1 MGHYSWSI
9 NHRYQIPNHILAM
22 LSFTTTLQKF
32 DEQGEKTGWTF
43 IMVTKEQAHA
53 LQPNTKKSFRVK
65 GKLDDYRFDSVALV
79 PIGEGNFIIAI
90 NATMRK
96 AIKKRK
102 GDSVKVQLA
111 FDEKGYQLNA
121 DLVDCLHD
129 EPKAFSFF
137 NTLPKGHQNYFSKW
151 IESAK
156 TIETKSK
163 RIVMAVNALGKQIG
177 YLEMIRSQKEENKL
191 LGK

>member
-1 MGHYSWSI
+1 
-9 NHRYQIPNHILAM
+9 M

-32 DEQGEKTGWTF
+32 AEQGEKTGWTF
-43 IMVTKEQAHA
+43 ITITKEIAHE

-65 GKLDDYRFDSVALV
+65 GKLDNYAFEGVAMV
-79 PIGEGNFIIAI
+79 PIGEGNFIIAV
-90 NATMRK
+90 NATMRQ

-121 DLVDCLHD
+121 DFVACLQD
-129 EPKAFSFF
+129 EPKAIAYF
-137 NTLPKGHQNYFSKW
+137 NSLPKGHQNYFSKW

-163 RIVMAVNALGKQIG
+163 RIVMAVNALAKQMG
-177 YLEMIRSQKEENKL
+177 YPEMIRSQQSE
-191 LGK
+191 